1 MKMAVLTIFSLT
13 ILVSFGCQTTSRLGN
28 PKHLPD
34 NWYTIKSTAWQVKE
48 LSDADRATLETLKT
62 KMAEA
67 REGQYYNFFGNYTP
81 AMLDEIA
88 STTKTLDQ
96 AYLDLQYSNKAIL
109 ASLTPG
115 LDGLSETDSE
125 REAGIAVVNNQNNRM
140 GKDDWNR
147 ILLLDKPSMLSEYPV
162 VDN

>member
-88 STTKTLDQ
+88 ST
-96 AYLDLQYSNKAIL
+96 IL

-125 REAGIAVVNNQNNRM
+125 REAGIAIVNNQNNRM